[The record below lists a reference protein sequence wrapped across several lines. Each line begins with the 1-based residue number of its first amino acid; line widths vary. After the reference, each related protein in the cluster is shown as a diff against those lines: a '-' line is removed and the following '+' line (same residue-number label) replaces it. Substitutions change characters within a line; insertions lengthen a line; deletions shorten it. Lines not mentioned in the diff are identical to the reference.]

1 MSQVLK
7 GIEEVAETE
16 AEAAPGVSQEL
27 SPADVL
33 VAKIAEAERERQE
46 TIKSLCEKRVQ
57 VLEDAQ
63 KEHARLTAQLKA
75 LGWKAAR
82 APRGNKTDKA
92 GAGAVGTASK

>member
-7 GIEEVAETE
+7 GIEEVAGTE
-16 AEAAPGVSQEL
+16 GEAALAVSQEL
-27 SPADVL
+27 SPADAL

-46 TIKSLCEKRVQ
+46 TIKRLCGERVQ

-82 APRGNKTDKA
+82 APRGAKTDNADAVSQA
-92 GAGAVGTASK
+92 GK